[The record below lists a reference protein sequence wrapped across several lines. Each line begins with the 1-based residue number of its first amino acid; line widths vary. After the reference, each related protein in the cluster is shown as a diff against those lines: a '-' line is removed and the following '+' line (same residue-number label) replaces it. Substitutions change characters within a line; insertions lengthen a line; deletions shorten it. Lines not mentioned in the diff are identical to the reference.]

1 MTDEELAKLIGTT
14 RQTIGRW
21 KKQYP
26 ERMRLLRQGLALDQ
40 TIKETEEHLKRL
52 KKIKEEAIK

>member
-14 RQTIGRW
+14 RQTISRW

-26 ERMRLLRQGLALDQ
+26 ERIRLLKQGLALEETIQ
-40 TIKETEEHLKRL
+40 ETEKHLENLKRIKEKAN
-52 KKIKEEAIK
+52 K

>member
-21 KKQYP
+21 KKEYP
-26 ERMRLLRQGLALDQ
+26 ERMRLLKQGLALDES
-40 TIKETEEHLKRL
+40 IKATEEHLERL
-52 KKIKEEAIK
+52 KNIRKEATK